1 MQQPEPIMNNVFLV
15 DICIDK
21 IYANDSSPLDIA
33 KLGIKYFIQ
42 TEFHDSIHTFLEQ
55 LELLGPTDPAYYGS
69 GLNIVFELLS
79 LRRIVRNMDSPYRTE
94 FHDSIHTFLE
104 QLELLGPTDPAYY
117 GSGLNIVFELL
128 SLRRI
133 VRNMDSPFRGNYV
146 EHNETT
152 NIFWFTDGKN
162 MSWLNKDLTYQGSES
177 QSPSATI
184 YKTKFRWDQKLYI
197 FLITQFQNPQNP
209 ITEIPP
215 PSLDWINMV
224 MRGK

>member
-1 MQQPEPIMNNVFLV
+1 
-15 DICIDK
+15 
-21 IYANDSSPLDIA
+21 
-33 KLGIKYFIQ
+33 
-42 TEFHDSIHTFLEQ
+42 
-55 LELLGPTDPAYYGS
+55 
-69 GLNIVFELLS
+69 
-79 LRRIVRNMDSPYRTE
+79 
-94 FHDSIHTFLE
+94 

-224 MRGK
+224 MRQMLHAIRSILGIEKEPYKLSKNPCQYSIFQTCGVHLIFSEAQ